1 VLSLSFLTLGQAG
14 GGSGANPM
22 MTVLFLGAM
31 LAVMWFIMIRPQQ
44 KQLREHRTM
53 LASLVKGDEVV
64 TQGGLFGKIHAITDR
79 VVTLEIASGVRVR
92 VLKTS
97 IQGKAATAEAAA
109 SGEAAKKE
117 EKAEEKKE
125 EK

>member
-1 VLSLSFLTLGQAG
+1 
-14 GGSGANPM
+14 M

-44 KQLREHRTM
+44 KQLREHRSM
-53 LASLVKGDEVV
+53 LGSLVKGDEVV

-92 VLKTS
+92 ILKTS
-97 IQGKAATAEAAA
+97 IQGKASPTGEPA
-109 SGEAAKKE
+109 STEPAKREEKREEKEKE
-117 EKAEEKKE
+117 EK
-125 EK
+125 

>member
-1 VLSLSFLTLGQAG
+1 MLSPSFLILGQA

-22 MTVLFLGAM
+22 MTILFLGAM

-44 KQLREHRTM
+44 KQLREHKTM

-92 VLKTS
+92 ILKTS
-97 IQGKAATAEAAA
+97 IQGKGSPTAEPAAA
-109 SGEAAKKE
+109 STTTTEPAKREEKE
-117 EKAEEKKE
+117 EK
-125 EK
+125 